1 MMFMRLLRRQR
12 PPTALRD
19 LSDETTRDT
28 RTGAVRSV
36 QAAELELSPQGLRD
50 FWSPANLERLARTY
64 WRFLARVTL
73 GLVHVRYGERARSV
87 VLLFPALKLIT
98 FAEPEYEMDAER
110 GLVRWR
116 ILRGLLV
123 ARDRR
128 IATDAPASATASAAA
143 GHLQIEIR
151 KLHDDSPQGPAGDGE
166 PPRSRMQIEIEV
178 ANFYPAIAFALS
190 RRLYDTT
197 QSRIH
202 VLVTRA
208 FLRSLARGTAER
220 GIPKLAVSKVGRLS
234 APSAPVIR
242 RGAL

>member
-1 MMFMRLLRRQR
+1 MMFMRLLRKQR

-73 GLVHVRYGERARSV
+73 GLVHVRYGERGRSV
-87 VLLFPALKLIT
+87 VLLVPALKLIT
-98 FAEPEYEMDAER
+98 FGEPEYEMDGER
-110 GLVRWR
+110 GVVRWR

-123 ARDRR
+123 ARERR
-128 IATDAPASATASAAA
+128 VVADTGASAVA

-151 KLHDDSPQGPAGDGE
+151 KLHGEPRQTATGDGS
-166 PPRSRMQIEIEV
+166 PSRARLQIEIEV

-190 RRLYDTT
+190 RRLYDIT

-234 APSAPVIR
+234 APSAPAIR

>member
-12 PPTALRD
+12 PLTALKG
-19 LSDETTRDT
+19 LSNETTRDT
-28 RTGAVRSV
+28 HTGAVRSV
-36 QAAELELSPQGLRD
+36 QAAELALSPQGLREL
-50 FWSPANLERLARTY
+50 WTPANLERLARTY

-87 VLLFPALKLIT
+87 VLLVPALKLIT

-110 GLVRWR
+110 GVVRWR

-123 ARDRR
+123 AREHRST
-128 IATDAPASATASAAA
+128 TDPTA
-143 GHLQIEIR
+143 
-151 KLHDDSPQGPAGDGE
+151 QGREHA
-166 PPRSRMQIEIEV
+166 RARLQIEIEV
-178 ANFYPAIAFALS
+178 ENFYPAIAFALS
-190 RRLYDTT
+190 RRLYDIT

-234 APSAPVIR
+234 APAIR
-242 RGAL
+242 REAL

>member
-1 MMFMRLLRRQR
+1 MFMRLLRKQR

-19 LSDETTRDT
+19 LSNETTRDT
-28 RTGAVRSV
+28 QTGAVRSV
-36 QAAELELSPQGLRD
+36 QAAQLELSAQGLRE
-50 FWSPANLERLARTY
+50 FWSPTNLERLARTY

-73 GLVHVRYGERARSV
+73 GLVHVRYGERVRSV
-87 VLLFPALKLIT
+87 VLLVPALKLIT

-110 GLVRWR
+110 GVVRWR

-123 ARDRR
+123 ARKRR
-128 IATDAPASATASAAA
+128 IVADTGAGAAV

-151 KLHDDSPQGPAGDGE
+151 KLHDESPEDAEGDRV
-166 PPRSRMQIEIEV
+166 PSRARLQIEIEV

-190 RRLYDTT
+190 RRLYDIS

-234 APSAPVIR
+234 APAIR
-242 RGAL
+242 REAL